1 MEGVAVAVEPIII
14 RLPSYFYT
22 KLETFFALLPS
33 PSSPF
38 SLTSRWFL
46 LPLCPWPWIAH
57 HLTSFEGNTLHFPK
71 KTLANQDER
80 GERRDERRAELEHEY
95 EEKENGPKF
104 SRNFGLRFGLLEERS
119 RTRASSSAAAAEII
133 EKESDHREGERRCPR
148 QAPARGVGEDRG
160 LNRWGGLL
168 SVRADLQILPRPA

>member
-1 MEGVAVAVEPIII
+1 MEPIII
-14 RLPSYFYT
+14 RLPFYLYT
-22 KLETFFALLPS
+22 KLETFVAPLPC

-38 SLTSRWFL
+38 FPTSHWCGGFL
-46 LPLCPWPWIAH
+46 LPLCPLASA
-57 HLTSFEGNTLHFPK
+57 HLTISLSRGRAPQPQISFRNRRRGGR
-71 KTLANQDER
+71 ER
-80 GERRDERRAELEHEY
+80 RRRERRDERGAGLQDEY

-119 RTRASSSAAAAEII
+119 RTRASAAAAAGR
-133 EKESDHREGERRCPR
+133 HREGERRCPR